1 MVDAQ
6 RLGRLAFTHYH
17 PTSVCPQAYLYPYLA
32 APNAVGPPPRPTAPP
47 PRTHM
52 HTSMGQTI
60 VTRAAGNIRGF
71 SSPVNQHFEPIC
83 SSAFNI

>member
-6 RLGRLAFTHYH
+6 RLGRLAFTHYQ
-17 PTSVCPQAYLYPYLA
+17 PTSVCPQAYLCPYLA

-47 PRTHM
+47 PHAHT

-60 VTRAAGNIRGF
+60 VSHEGCWQYQRFQLTCQ
-71 SSPVNQHFEPIC
+71 P
-83 SSAFNI
+83 AF